1 VEGKITKLEF
11 NVKKSGN
18 KENIKKRLRVSGAV
32 IPKTIPSEDVE
43 SKEITEFPTEP
54 LISTECSNTHIMK
67 ERKNS
72 TPSSQATKSMVPSSP
87 QKLTQ
92 ALVSPPKR
100 SPRKVTPV
108 SSPVVTT
115 PQKSPRKP
123 LAVSD
128 VLSGAKANFLSSIK
142 NHEETRLTNPS
153 SPTSPS
159 KSESVVHS
167 LNPASE
173 NLNLLSPAS
182 LNRSDLCSP
191 PAKKSKAWKS
201 KWQMATL
208 NGSKLSKDEAGK
220 KKKVMSEAQKLQL
233 DEGVINMLNR
243 VPSVYGEVPVTRTSG
258 NPVRPQ
264 RAQSAS
270 LKQKIQTEKM
280 SKAAK
285 KEALEMK
292 KARVAKAKMAQA
304 TNGPEERPDW
314 VQKEVVSKPMDVT
327 PTKPVKLEHVT
338 PKDVV
343 KELLEHL
350 DVRVN
355 EENIRVEDKECYIYM
370 KNLPLAELE
379 KLKSSVIR
387 YALPTQGKPKPV
399 PKKPS
404 ESKAALKKLQQKTT
418 SEDSRDK
425 EPQPLQVEAPKVAVK
440 MAPPCTTTS
449 TSMPVFTSQ
458 APPLYKPTA
467 PSKQVI
473 ENRLQNLIKQFSS
486 VDDNPKESL
495 ALTPNEYGE
504 IFVRFYDHFAQ
515 ITFAPTR
522 TKLKGSLSPAV
533 IEETIHAL
541 TYIAENKNLRGV
553 VITGV
558 GNVFCQGVDLCW
570 LQRDHADRRT
580 QVAVQLAAAVERLVR
595 CMAGFPK
602 LLVAAVNGVAT
613 GLGVTMLPLFDIV
626 YANDKASFNT
636 WYSRLGQIPEGAAS
650 ATLPHLGA
658 GTAGAMNE
666 MLLMGR
672 HLTATESVKVGLV
685 TQTFFPG
692 RLMEEVIPRMKT
704 ACCNT
709 TLGLQWNKLLL
720 KQTQQAQVEQAITGE
735 TALLTDMWSSKE
747 FHTNLLSFINT
758 EKCLVFQRN
767 TN

>member
-1 VEGKITKLEF
+1 
-11 NVKKSGN
+11 
-18 KENIKKRLRVSGAV
+18 
-32 IPKTIPSEDVE
+32 
-43 SKEITEFPTEP
+43 
-54 LISTECSNTHIMK
+54 MK

-72 TPSSQATKSMVPSSP
+72 SSTNSSLVTNTSP
-87 QKLTQ
+87 
-92 ALVSPPKR
+92 VSPIKK
-100 SPRKVTPV
+100 SPRKVSPQ
-108 SSPVVTT
+108 SSPKKVTTT

-123 LAVSD
+123 LTVNE
-128 VLSGAKANFLSSIK
+128 VLSGAKSNFLSSIK
-142 NHEETRLTNPS
+142 THEESRL
-153 SPTSPS
+153 TSPS
-159 KSESVVHS
+159 KSESSVNHGVGINS
-167 LNPASE
+167 IS
-173 NLNLLSPAS
+173 LLSPAS
-182 LNRSDLCSP
+182 LKKSDLCSP
-191 PAKKSKAWKS
+191 PAKKPKAWKS

-208 NGSKLSKDEAGK
+208 NGGRDEAGK
-220 KKKVMSEAQKLQL
+220 KKKVSEAQKLL
-233 DEGVINMLNR
+233 DDEGVINMLNR
-243 VPSVYGEVPVTRTSG
+243 VPSVYGQVPSTRTSG
-258 NPVRPQ
+258 SSARPQ

-270 LKQKIQTEKM
+270 IKQKIQTEKM
-280 SKAAK
+280 TKAAK
-285 KEALEMK
+285 KEALEIK
-292 KARVAKAKMAQA
+292 KAKVAKAKMALA
-304 TNGPEERPDW
+304 TTSAKPNSSSKNERPDW
-314 VQKEVVSKPMDVT
+314 VQKEQISKPMDIT
-327 PTKPVKLEHVT
+327 PTKPVKIEHVT

-350 DVRVN
+350 DVRVS
-355 EENIRVEDKECYIYM
+355 EENIRVEDKECYIYL
-370 KNLPLAELE
+370 KNLPLTELD
-379 KLKSSVIR
+379 KLKNSVIR
-387 YALPTQGKPKPV
+387 YALPSQGKPKPV

-404 ESKAALKKLQQKTT
+404 DSKAALKKLQQKPEN
-418 SEDSRDK
+418 SIDSASDDK
-425 EPQPLQVEAPKVAVK
+425 EPELMMEVDTTYSSENPSEKARLL
-440 MAPPCTTTS
+440 PPSTSSTTS
-449 TSMPVFTSQ
+449 TSMPVITNQ
-458 APPLYKPTA
+458 PDPLLHKPSA
-467 PSKQVI
+467 PSKQII
-473 ENRLQNLIKQFSS
+473 ENRLQNLIKHFSS
-486 VDDNPKESL
+486 VDDNPRESL
-495 ALTPNEYGE
+495 SLTPNEYGE

-515 ITFAPTR
+515 ITIAPTR

-553 VITGV
+553 VVTGV

-570 LQRDHADRRT
+570 LRRDHADRRT
-580 QVAVQLAAAVERLVR
+580 QVAVQLAGAVERLVR

-636 WYSRLGQIPEGAAS
+636 WYERLGQIPEGAAS

-672 HLTATESVKVGLV
+672 HLTATESVQVGLV

-692 RLMEEVIPRMKT
+692 RLMEEVIPRMKK

-747 FHTNLLSFINT
+747 FHTNLLTFINS
-758 EKCLVFQRN
+758 EKCLVFQRP